1 MPNKKINLFFEL
13 KKLIKEEGFLF
24 VIYII
29 LARIFIAIPILIISF
44 ILSIVFLP
52 FFHIPKGKKLTFKL
66 EIKIVNSNLTPTI
79 RPMAEAYLKNFPL
92 LFSTTDKD
100 SNTPTYLYMNQK
112 DIDKLPKEL
121 ISFKHY
127 EDINQTVRVTVK
139 TRKNIL
145 GTYLPAKLINFEILN
160 KKPKVEKYNK

>member
-66 EIKIVNSNLTPTI
+66 EIKIVNSNLTCLVPKT
-79 RPMAEAYLKNFPL
+79 Y
-92 LFSTTDKD
+92 SQD
-100 SNTPTYLYMNQK
+100 S
-112 DIDKLPKEL
+112 
-121 ISFKHY
+121 
-127 EDINQTVRVTVK
+127 
-139 TRKNIL
+139 
-145 GTYLPAKLINFEILN
+145 A
-160 KKPKVEKYNK
+160 